1 MNTHGII
8 HKQTKQYRY
17 KTIKTTIKPSHHK
30 NLSKVNLK
38 LKLFYVL
45 CVCMQASLVGL
56 LVEFHTHMLCVK
68 PFYLIRETFSWV
80 DMCFWQWLVTSWV
93 WWDLGAAGWKS
104 SLGSFQLGHG
114 AFTFVAL
121 DSLLIRCSG
130 NGRRTVRVW
139 RFVVS
144 LVPDVAI
151 ELWCLKEW
159 LKSTFF
165 ITKSILWNFKS
176 ISREIIAK
184 WHLSHFCLQRSHIPL
199 LKHVLHI
206 TRSRWK

>member
-56 LVEFHTHMLCVK
+56 LVEFHTHNPTHMLCVK

-93 WWDLGAAGWKS
+93 WWDLGCGGLEELSW
-104 SLGSFQLGHG
+104 
-114 AFTFVAL
+114 
-121 DSLLIRCSG
+121 LLSAWPWCIHIRCA
-130 NGRRTVRVW
+130 
-139 RFVVS
+139 RFAPHSMQQQWQENRQS
-144 LVPDVAI
+144 LA
-151 ELWCLKEW
+151 
-159 LKSTFF
+159 
-165 ITKSILWNFKS
+165 
-176 ISREIIAK
+176 
-184 WHLSHFCLQRSHIPL
+184 FCRQFGA
-199 LKHVLHI
+199 
-206 TRSRWK
+206 

>member
-56 LVEFHTHMLCVK
+56 LVEFHTHNPTHMLCVK

-121 DSLLIRCSG
+121 DSLLIRCSS

-151 ELWCLKEW
+151 EL
-159 LKSTFF
+159 
-165 ITKSILWNFKS
+165 
-176 ISREIIAK
+176 
-184 WHLSHFCLQRSHIPL
+184 
-199 LKHVLHI
+199 
-206 TRSRWK
+206 